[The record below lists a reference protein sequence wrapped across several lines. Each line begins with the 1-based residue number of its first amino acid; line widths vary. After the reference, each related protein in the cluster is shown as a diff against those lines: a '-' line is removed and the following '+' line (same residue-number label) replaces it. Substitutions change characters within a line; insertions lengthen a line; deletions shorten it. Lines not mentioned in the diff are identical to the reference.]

1 MPILMEEPAKYIAEI
16 AAGKVIRYGAILKDA
31 GTGQIIGHLKEAG
44 QMGEILSSIA
54 SSPFSAISSL
64 NPVSMLTDVVGH
76 TINGIQI
83 REVQKS
89 VDQIQQTLQGLE
101 LVTNV
106 AALSSLAGLGVSVA
120 GFAAVNTK
128 LNKIDAKLDDIAD
141 NVVAIKNVLKG
152 LHEGWDAM
160 SNAKLQ
166 RAAETI
172 LVAEQANSSERRLE
186 LAKDAAADFA
196 LLRHYYSNLLSAQGL
211 FEDINLD
218 VSHLHEL
225 TARYTFT
232 CLGVLQAEFITGD
245 LGSYRKRLET
255 IYQDF
260 SKLVTFSPK
269 ELFQARCDKLPA
281 LALDHDYQVHSD
293 SLVAL
298 SRYSSETAARIESH
312 VVELEYLENN
322 NLTVPE
328 YLEAL
333 RDHETDIV
341 LIPC

>member
-1 MPILMEEPAKYIAEI
+1 MPILMEEPAKYFAEI
-16 AAGKVIRYGAILKDA
+16 AAGKVIRYGAILKNVE
-31 GTGQIIGHLKEAG
+31 TGQIIGHLKEAG
-44 QMGEILSSIA
+44 QMGEILSKIA
-54 SSPFSAISSL
+54 PSPFSAISSL
-64 NPVSMLTDVVGH
+64 NPISAAIDTGGH
-76 TINGIQI
+76 VYNGIQI
-83 REVQKS
+83 RNVQKS

-101 LVTNV
+101 LTTNI
-106 AALSSLAGLGVSVA
+106 AALSSIAGLGVSVA

-141 NVVAIKNVLKG
+141 DVIVIKNAIKSIK
-152 LHEGWDAM
+152 EGWDAM

-172 LVAEQANSSERRLE
+172 MVAEQASSTERRLE
-186 LAKDAAADFA
+186 LAKDAVADFS
-196 LLRHYYSNLLSAQGL
+196 LLRHYYSNLLSAPGL
-211 FEDINLD
+211 FEDIHLD

-225 TARYTFT
+225 IARYAFT

-255 IYQDF
+255 INQDL
-260 SKLVTFSPK
+260 SNLVTFSPK
-269 ELFQARCDKLPA
+269 ELFQARCDQLPV
-281 LALDHDYQVHSD
+281 LALDHNHQTHSD

-298 SRYSSETAARIESH
+298 SRYSTETAARIESH

-333 RDHETDIV
+333 RDHETDVV
-341 LIPC
+341 LIPR

>member
-1 MPILMEEPAKYIAEI
+1 MPILMEEPARYIAEM

-31 GTGQIIGHLKEAG
+31 GTGQIIGHLKEVG
-44 QMGEILSSIA
+44 QMGEILSNIA
-54 SSPFSAISSL
+54 PSPFSVISSL
-64 NPVSMLTDVVGH
+64 NPVSMAIDAIGH
-76 TINGIQI
+76 GVNAHQMHG
-83 REVQKS
+83 VKKS
-89 VDQIQQTLQGLE
+89 VDQIQQTLQGLG

-106 AALSSLAGLGVSVA
+106 AALSSIAGLGVSVA

-141 NVVAIKNVLKG
+141 DVVAIKNVLKS

-166 RAAETI
+166 KAAETI
-172 LVAEQANSSERRLE
+172 LVAEQANSTERRLE
-186 LAKDAAADFA
+186 LAKDAVADFA

-260 SKLVTFSPK
+260 PDLVTFSPK
-269 ELFQARCDKLPA
+269 ELFQARCDQLPK
-281 LALDHDYQVHSD
+281 LALDHGYQVHSD

-298 SRYSSETAARIESH
+298 SSYSTETAARIKSH
-312 VVELEYLENN
+312 MVELEYLENN
-322 NLTVPE
+322 NLTVSE

-333 RDHETDIV
+333 RDHETDVV
-341 LIPC
+341 LIPR